1 MLNEDS
7 EDTPP
12 PPKRTQPNRGASI
25 RVKRGQAAVPQQS
38 VDASSRAELQPPV
51 HSASSAPRSTPPV
64 SSPAPV
70 SGIQQLPRDAPTSS
84 HHLGSGP
91 HPLPQGAPPPDIN
104 TVISDIINHGETVEG
119 HYASQGYT
127 AMGMVDT
134 ESYSQLGASL
144 HLKLQSLPILD
155 NLATQLINTLA
166 KSSYQEILT
175 IATKPNSD
183 PGQAYATLKSL
194 FDHTKKVYSVTEPFL
209 NPYELGLVENAHLDT
224 IRKANMATFVS
235 SVFGSQDVGFYHL
248 NENFLDTFVAD
259 SGRLLKSQAQLLL
272 DLKTQAYISAATTGE
287 RSREAILDDLFP
299 HDLGDRLLRRR
310 AGAKQLAP
318 SEAEFVQRAQ
328 NRRKV
333 LLEEP
338 DNEAAIAALPGKY
351 IWEDFLRDISTY
363 VSKNFEAIAGI
374 AARKMPRPGRG
385 SNVFTGGKNNHQ
397 LDSQQPL
404 TPQHQQA
411 TQQQSHPRQ
420 TPQNQ
425 GANSLGRLPASAKL
439 ENPQIDP
446 RISGNDD
453 AERAARAV
461 RIAMQEFGNNEGP
474 STPQQPPQSDQ
485 LSNAT
490 NTPGPVQPLV
500 KADLPEIQ
508 YHFEHPLHP
517 NVPAPPPPHWKL
529 TPFEHPQQAQGRTPV
544 QQQWQGQ
551 GQMNMGQL
559 HPSYS
564 DPNLIPYPTQS
575 APTSVLYERARQA
588 ATSKSSPNNRRTGH
602 PSQRR
607 PWTIE
612 EENSLMAGLDRV
624 KGPHWSQILAMFGP
638 GGTINE
644 VLKDRNQVQLK
655 DKARNLKLF
664 FLKSGIEVP
673 YYLQFV
679 TGELKTRAPGQAAKN
694 EAKGKGAT
702 SEDRAHVEGVMA
714 LAGGQLP
721 DSDQAA
727 TDMEDQESAIQN
739 GDVIMEDAEG
749 GRDTAIRTLNGL
761 GIAAGSANALM
772 DGAGEIGLPKQE
784 KPEQHR
790 PQQAQMLPTNGYT
803 NGIDRRPNAF
813 SMHTQTIQKPTLDS
827 SNTDPALLV

>member
-1 MLNEDS
+1 MPNEDS
-7 EDTPP
+7 EDSPP
-12 PPKRTQPNRGASI
+12 PPKRAQPNRGAST
-25 RVKRGQAAVPQQS
+25 RGKRGQAAISQQS
-38 VDASSRAELQPPV
+38 MPASSRAEPQSPVQAATPVPKTPPPVAPPAPAASIQQPPQEGPTFN
-51 HSASSAPRSTPPV
+51 HHPP
-64 SSPAPV
+64 
-70 SGIQQLPRDAPTSS
+70 SGQR
-84 HHLGSGP
+84 
-91 HPLPQGAPPPDIN
+91 LPQDAHPPDIN
-104 TVISDIINHGETVEG
+104 TVIADIINHGETVES
-119 HYASQGYT
+119 HCASQGYA

-144 HLKLQSLPILD
+144 HLRLQSLPILD
-155 NLATQLINTLA
+155 NLATQIINTLA

-194 FDHTKKVYSVTEPFL
+194 FDHTKKVYSITEPFL
-209 NPYELGLVENAHLDT
+209 NPYDLGLAENAHLDT

-259 SGRLLKSQAQLLL
+259 GGRLLKNQAQLLL

-299 HDLGDRLLRRR
+299 QDLGDRLLRRR
-310 AGAKQLAP
+310 HGAKQLAP

-328 NRRKV
+328 NRRKA

-338 DNEAAIAALPGKY
+338 NTEVAIAALPGKY

-374 AARKMPRPGRG
+374 AARKTPRSGRG
-385 SNVFTGGKNNHQ
+385 SHLSTVDQNK
-397 LDSQQPL
+397 QQPQSEQRL
-404 TPQHQQA
+404 TPQAQVV
-411 TQQQSHPRQ
+411 TQQHGQPRQ
-420 TPQNQ
+420 TPQMQNE
-425 GANSLGRLPASAKL
+425 NSLGGLPAPAKT
-439 ENPQIDP
+439 ENPHIDP
-446 RISGNDD
+446 RISGNN
-453 AERAARAV
+453 ERVTRAAHV
-461 RIAMQEFGNNEGP
+461 AMQDFANSEGS
-474 STPQQPPQSDQ
+474 STPQQLPQNAES
-485 LSNAT
+485 SNET
-490 NTPGPVQPLV
+490 KTPGPVQQPV
-500 KADLPEIQ
+500 KSDLPQIQ

-517 NVPAPPPPHWKL
+517 NVPAPPPPHWTL
-529 TPFEHPQQAQGRTPV
+529 TPYDHPQQAQERTPV
-544 QQQWQGQ
+544 QQQWQ

-564 DPNLIPYPTQS
+564 DQSLIPYPTQS

-602 PSQRR
+602 ASQRR

-679 TGELKTRAPGQAAKN
+679 TGELKTRAPAQAAKN
-694 EAKGKGAT
+694 EAKGKGVT
-702 SEDRAHVEGVMA
+702 SEDRAHVEGIMA

-721 DSDQAA
+721 ESDQAA
-727 TDMEDQESAIQN
+727 TNIEDLESSLRS
-739 GDVIMEDAEG
+739 GDVVMEDADG
-749 GRDTAIRTLNGL
+749 GHNTFAATDGL
-761 GIAAGSANALM
+761 EHGAESADALT
-772 DGAGEIGLPKQE
+772 GVVGEIVLSKQK
-784 KPEQHR
+784 KPEQRR
-790 PQQAQMLPTNGYT
+790 PQQAQMLPTNGYM
-803 NGIDRRPNAF
+803 NGIDGGSFTPN
-813 SMHTQTIQKPTLDS
+813 MHVQTVQTPSLDL